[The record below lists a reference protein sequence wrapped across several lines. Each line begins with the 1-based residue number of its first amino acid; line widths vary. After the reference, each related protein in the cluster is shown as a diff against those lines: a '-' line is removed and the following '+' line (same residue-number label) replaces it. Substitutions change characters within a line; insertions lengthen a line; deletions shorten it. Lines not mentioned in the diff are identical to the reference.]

1 MDVLEVVRAD
11 RVVAVVRAPSVAD
24 PAGLA
29 GVLADAG
36 IRCVEFTFTIPS
48 VLRAIEAAAAA
59 GALVGAGTV
68 TEPAQAKDAIAAG
81 ARFVVSPVL
90 VPEIVAPCRDAGV
103 PVVLAALTPTEV
115 LAAAR
120 AGSIAV
126 KLFPA
131 SLGGPS
137 YVREVRAPLPHLQLL
152 PTGGVSA
159 DNAAE
164 FIKAGAVALGVGSS
178 LVDRTLVAA
187 GDFAALTERARRL
200 VDAVQ
205 SAR

>member
-11 RVVAVVRAPSVAD
+11 RAVAVVRAPSVAD

-36 IRCVEFTFTIPS
+36 IRCVEFTFTIPG
-48 VLRAIEAAAAA
+48 VLEAIEAAAAA

-90 VPEIVAPCRDAGV
+90 VPEIVAPCRDVGV

-131 SLGGPS
+131 SLGGPR
-137 YVREVRAPLPHLQLL
+137 YLRDLRGPLPHVVFI
-152 PTGGVSA
+152 PSGGVDST
-159 DNAAE
+159 NARE
-164 FIKAGAVALGVGSS
+164 FLEAGAAAVFAGTELVPPELVAVGAHEEIRRRTESFVAALG
-178 LVDRTLVAA
+178 
-187 GDFAALTERARRL
+187 
-200 VDAVQ
+200 
-205 SAR
+205 

>member
-29 GVLADAG
+29 GVLSDAG
-36 IRCVEFTFTIPS
+36 IRCVEFTFTIPG
-48 VLRAIEAAAAA
+48 VLRAIEAAAAV

-90 VPEIVAPCRDAGV
+90 VPEIVAPCRGAGV

-131 SLGGPS
+131 SLGGPR
-137 YVREVRAPLPHLQLL
+137 YLRDLRGPLPHVVFI
-152 PTGGVSA
+152 PSGGVDST
-159 DNAAE
+159 NARE
-164 FIKAGAVALGVGSS
+164 FLEAGAAAVFAGTE
-178 LVDRTLVAA
+178 LVPPELVAA
-187 GDFAALTERARRL
+187 GAYEEIRRRAESFVAALG
-200 VDAVQ
+200 
-205 SAR
+205 